1 MTPWI
6 FSFIVAFSLIAT
18 PVLAEDTNSSGS
30 SSTSEQTA
38 KELAKQ
44 NREKLRE
51 QNKLQREARKKALE
65 AAKTAR
71 EDKKLESAK
80 DLAEKLVSERA
91 ELLKKLSSG
100 EHTKKCRAAAKA
112 EATSA
117 VNAAIARLGQIDTAS
132 ATTTE
137 QVRTLIKNDIVGKN
151 RVYVGLLPAV
161 RGMCVSDRLIG
172 LIDSKLTPLV
182 DRIESNG
189 SDVTTIRTEL
199 AAAKSDAEKAYAA
212 YKAIANNP
220 GSTSYK
226 TELAAAKA
234 LVKSAK
240 THLSTARD
248 AIDALKETSDDDN
261 STENTN

>member
-6 FSFIVAFSLIAT
+6 FSFIVAFNLIGA
-18 PVLAEDTNSSGS
+18 PVFAEDSNSSSSGS
-30 SSTSEQTA
+30 SSEEAA

-44 NREKLRE
+44 NQEKLRE
-51 QNKLQREARKKALE
+51 KNKLQREARKKALE

-91 ELLKKLSSG
+91 ELLKKLTSG

-161 RGMCVSDRLIG
+161 RGMCVADRLIG
-172 LIDSKLTPLV
+172 LIDTKITPLV
-182 DRIESNG
+182 DRIETNG
-189 SDVTTIRTEL
+189 NDVTTIRTEL

-212 YKAIANNP
+212 YKVIANNP
-220 GSTSYK
+220 GSTAYK

-240 THLSTARD
+240 THLSTAKD
-248 AIDALKETSDDDN
+248 AIELLKSSSDDDSSPETSN
-261 STENTN
+261 